1 MAELEVFN
9 SILRTRDG
17 GIYGLNVTQ
26 NFYFMRSPK
35 LFVTITN
42 PPAKDSTTG
51 KGRYAKVFLDMT
63 EVIGLIR
70 KLKAG
75 VAHNRSDQGKMEL
88 CKIYKGGRDN
98 KRRFGVDI
106 VSRIFT
112 VYAEKGRIFMKIEL
126 SKGTQAMTKNKF
138 GQSVPGV
145 VRPAGGP
152 ALETVSFALNEDT
165 ALNFAFMLDKEY
177 AAWRAALNLDFLYH
191 QDKYA
196 YHGENRKPQEAEP
209 PAGAEEAAF

>member
-88 CKIYKGGRDN
+88 CKIYKGSINRSIAVRVISHNLTAHIGNLHKASVVCFYKSMNNSSLNWFKSVCNFRNRAVTDN
-98 KRRFGVDI
+98 VT
-106 VSRIFT
+106 RI
-112 VYAEKGRIFMKIEL
+112 
-126 SKGTQAMTKNKF
+126 
-138 GQSVPGV
+138 
-145 VRPAGGP
+145 
-152 ALETVSFALNEDT
+152 LNEI
-165 ALNFAFMLDKEY
+165 LVKEIFY
-177 AAWRAALNLDFLYH
+177 ISH
-191 QDKYA
+191 
-196 YHGENRKPQEAEP
+196 
-209 PAGAEEAAF
+209 

>member
-126 SKGTQAMTKNKF
+126 SKGTQAMTKMMAGRRLNRPAAAD
-138 GQSVPGV
+138 S
-145 VRPAGGP
+145 VRPA
-152 ALETVSFALNEDT
+152 TK
-165 ALNFAFMLDKEY
+165 NFAPSRPVTFFRAVARVRIVMAGTMFIKPVGIASMDSLKEI
-177 AAWRAALNLDFLYH
+177 RRRH
-191 QDKYA
+191 Q
-196 YHGENRKPQEAEP
+196 
-209 PAGAEEAAF
+209 